1 VSGFDERIVPSS
13 RLAIVKLVQERA
25 ACRLGGGAALSG
37 IHLRHRLSR
46 DLDLFFD
53 QEEAVR
59 DVVRVLPDLA
69 RTSGMTLAVTR
80 DARSH
85 VRINATDAAGVF
97 EIDLVYDA
105 TRPIEPPSKTAD
117 VVVESFTD
125 LRASKLACLVE
136 RSEPRDLVDV
146 MFLERA
152 GFRVEDDLPLAVR
165 KDTGVDPGVLA
176 WLLRD
181 FPTTPEPMML
191 SPIGK
196 GELQRYRDE
205 LAERLRAL
213 AVKP

>member
-1 VSGFDERIVPSS
+1 MSDFDERIVPSS
-13 RLAIVKLVQERA
+13 RLAIVKLVQARA

-46 DLDLFFD
+46 DIDLFFD

-59 DVVRVLPDLA
+59 DVVHALPDLA
-69 RTSGMTLAVTR
+69 RAAGMTLTVAR

-85 VRINATDAAGVF
+85 VRVNAADEADAF

-105 TRPIEPPSKTAD
+105 TRPIEPPTTTAD

-125 LRASKLACLVE
+125 LRASKLACLIE

-152 GFRVEDDLPLAVR
+152 GHRVEEELPLAVR
-165 KDTGVDPGVLA
+165 KDAGVDPGVLA

-181 FPTTPEPMML
+181 FPTAPEPVML
-191 SPIGK
+191 TPLGK

-205 LAERLRAL
+205 LAERLRVFA
-213 AVKP
+213 AKP